1 MSANLYEEIAA
12 GYLSVSK
19 KVVNEPET
27 SDFAEEVA
35 SEMVSLANLALKQ

>member
-1 MSANLYEEIAA
+1 MSAILYEELAA

-19 KVVNEPET
+19 KVVTDLEKR
-27 SDFAEEVA
+27 DFSEELA